1 MTRSVA
7 DDRSVRSRWTRFD
20 RILLVLLLLAYVPGT
35 PGLGIDTR
43 EASNAVALGVA
54 YSVAFLAPL
63 LALGTSWRWPRPA
76 AWSALTGGLVAVA
89 LGLLDLAGLLA
100 GPAPTAMIV
109 VDAVVAVLGVAV
121 AWRSWSFLRA

>member
-1 MTRSVA
+1 MGTA
-7 DDRSVRSRWTRFD
+7 TALVRSRWTGLD
-20 RILLVLLLLAYVPGT
+20 RILLVVLLLAYVPGY

-63 LALGTSWRWPRPA
+63 LALGTSWRWPRAA
-76 AWSALTGGLVAVA
+76 AWSALIGGPIAVA

-100 GPAPTAMIV
+100 GPAPSAMIG
-109 VDAVVAVLGVAV
+109 VDAVIAALGAAV
-121 AWRSWSFLRA
+121 AWRSWALLRS